1 MLADNRRRPLVL
13 KHAFKSMLAIILF
26 VVTFQSTAGSSTAQD
41 RTTVRKRVVFEK
53 GRTST
58 VIKNTIRKGTNHHY
72 LLRAREGQTMIIH
85 LVAKQSGLTVYTP
98 NEGPAIEAA
107 DGVMDWEGTLPET
120 GEYIIEVA
128 TDARMAPYTL
138 EITIR

>member
-1 MLADNRRRPLVL
+1 MLKHSLKFMLAV
-13 KHAFKSMLAIILF
+13 ILF
-26 VVTFQSTAGSSTAQD
+26 VTTLQSTADSSTAQD
-41 RTTVRKRVVFEK
+41 KTTVRKRVVFEK
-53 GRTST
+53 GRTSA

-72 LLRAREGQTMIIH
+72 LLRARAGQTMIIH

-98 NEGPAIEAA
+98 NEGPAIEDA

-120 GEYIIEVA
+120 GEYTIEVA
-128 TDARMAPYTL
+128 TDARIAPYTL